1 MTTAGNAVQV
11 FVLLG
16 DAKGAAEA
24 QQVVADDQGTAV
36 AYTQLALYYFAD
48 GNLKQGDAAGE
59 QAIAA
64 ADSTNRK
71 QVEAAIDGYRKQ
83 AIKFQEQLAQQQ
95 EQGGQEA
102 GEQQLNNPFG
112 DLGGGAAPVTPT
124 P

>member
-1 MTTAGNAVQV
+1 MTWNASGCRSNQRP
-11 FVLLG
+11 
-16 DAKGAAEA
+16 ASC
-24 QQVVADDQGTAV
+24 ADRAPS
-36 AYTQLALYYFAD
+36 
-48 GNLKQGDAAGE
+48 
-59 QAIAA
+59 